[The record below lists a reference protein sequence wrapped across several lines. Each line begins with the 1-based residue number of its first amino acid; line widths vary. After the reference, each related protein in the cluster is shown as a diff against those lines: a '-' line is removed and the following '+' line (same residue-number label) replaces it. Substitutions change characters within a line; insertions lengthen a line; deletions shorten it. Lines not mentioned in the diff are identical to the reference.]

1 LHDQWAAQLAIQLFL
16 GRDPGGSHE
25 ALQHGD
31 AGQQDPLRPEHL
43 LGTGQQLMKSGASA
57 DLLTDKLVNE
67 GVILAPKG
75 TQAQISFEPFD
86 VLITG
91 GLSLRIHHK

>member
-1 LHDQWAAQLAIQLFL
+1 LQLLKGCHPPPRWDLQQRQNPLFGCTINAAAQLAIQLFL

-67 GVILAPKG
+67 GVILAPN
-75 TQAQISFEPFD
+75 
-86 VLITG
+86 
-91 GLSLRIHHK
+91 